1 MDTQL
6 PNTSIDSLALVH
18 HLSLAD
24 TYSHS
29 QCVMFSVHLVQSV
42 FSVRSVYTTL
52 LSAWLLDDRS
62 TLSRM
67 GAIFEFCGVRHIL
80 MMLQYTIL

>member
-24 TYSHS
+24 THSHS

-52 LSAWLLDDRS
+52 LRAWLLDDRS

-67 GAIFEFCGVRHIL
+67 GAIL
-80 MMLQYTIL
+80 